1 MFLGPPSSPFLKP
14 NLHLTCI
21 LRWPLRGK
29 KNLTVMHHRLLF
41 ISSHY
46 NLGLYF
52 KSQLVKSAIYPL
64 TPTTA
69 ILKVLLS
76 KGLHKAS
83 HLPSLTILMHLRYC
97 SQVHLSDSMTLIT
110 KLPDSVIQWYSQ
122 CLQNKVQKSLEVLME
137 ENKLLAH
144 LPNVL

>member
-1 MFLGPPSSPFLKP
+1 
-14 NLHLTCI
+14 
-21 LRWPLRGK
+21 
-29 KNLTVMHHRLLF
+29 MHHRLLF
-41 ISSHY
+41 ISSYY
-46 NLGLYF
+46 NLSLYF

-76 KGLHKAS
+76 KGLYKAS

-97 SQVHLSDSMTLIT
+97 SQVHLSNSIILIT

-122 CLQNKVQKSLEVLME
+122 CLQNKVQKSLSLTVEVLME
-137 ENKLLAH
+137 ENKPLAH

>member
-1 MFLGPPSSPFLKP
+1 
-14 NLHLTCI
+14 
-21 LRWPLRGK
+21 
-29 KNLTVMHHRLLF
+29 MHHRLLF

-144 LPNVL
+144 LPNVLQNSALCKHNPFLLTPRSSFHLEYPPFVSMH